1 MRPGAA
7 EIWFNELDRLAKL
20 YKERCQECQTI
31 LARLSK
37 IKVSAKKSDKDKDKE
52 LLKEKD
58 GLLKDLQ
65 AQGKGLQAGSRASH
79 FFIFSRLPSPPFRRC
94 CTDEM
99 GKSARSCYPPRSSSR
114 TNQSRFSRSQQKT
127 LASQPCT
134 RLVNTRKNA
143 RRAVTSSML
152 AI

>member
-31 LARLSK
+31 LERLSK
-37 IKVSAKKSDKDKDKE
+37 IKVSAQKSDKDKDKE

-65 AQGKGLQAGSRASH
+65 AHREKDCKQVREL
-79 FFIFSRLPSPPFRRC
+79 L
-94 CTDEM
+94 T
-99 GKSARSCYPPRSSSR
+99 SSSW
-114 TNQSRFSRSQQKT
+114 
-127 LASQPCT
+127 L
-134 RLVNTRKNA
+134 
-143 RRAVTSSML
+143 
-152 AI
+152 